1 MLNSNLS
8 TAQIILISI
17 IPVLFAIVLHEVA
30 HGWAAYKL
38 GDRTAMMLGR
48 LSLNPI
54 KHIDPIGTILVPA
67 VLIFT
72 VGFAF
77 GWAKPVPIDW
87 RNLKNPKRDTALV
100 AIAGPAANLGMALVW
115 GLIAAIAAILPDS
128 FAIFSQP
135 LLNMAYIGIFFNV
148 LLMVFNLI
156 PIPPTDGGR
165 IAVSLLPP
173 SAGNLLSR
181 VEPFG
186 LIILVLLIFTGTL
199 WQFIMPVIQTI
210 SSLIFSL
217 FGLH

>member
-1 MLNSNLS
+1 MLDSNLS
-8 TAQIILISI
+8 TAQIILVSI

-38 GDRTAMMLGR
+38 GDRTAFMLGR

-54 KHIDPIGTILVPA
+54 KHIDPVGTILVPA
-67 VLIFT
+67 VLLLT
-72 VGFAF
+72 AGFAF

-87 RNLKNPKRDTALV
+87 RNLSNPKRDTAIV
-100 AIAGPAANLGMALVW
+100 ALAGPAANLGMAIAWVLLT
-115 GLIAAIAAILPDS
+115 LIASLLPPS
-128 FAIFSQP
+128 MSVLSEP
-135 LLNMAYIGIFFNV
+135 LLNMAVVGVFFNI

-173 SAGNLLSR
+173 TIANYLSR

-186 LIILVLLIFTGTL
+186 LVIILVLMLSGIL
-199 WQFIMPVIQTI
+199 WKVIIPIIQMISQFLYSVV
-210 SSLIFSL
+210 
-217 FGLH
+217 GL